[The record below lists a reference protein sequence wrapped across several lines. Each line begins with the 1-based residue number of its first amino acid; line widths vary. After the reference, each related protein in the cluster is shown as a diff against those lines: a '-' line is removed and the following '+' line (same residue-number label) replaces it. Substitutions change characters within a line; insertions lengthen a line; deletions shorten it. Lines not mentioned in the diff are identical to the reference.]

1 MGVRELVWLLIA
13 ALLAYGGWQFLRAL
27 AAGRR
32 QSAPPASAAAG
43 SDDDEDG
50 DDDDFDYAPLP
61 AARPAP
67 AAAAAPVSASV
78 SAPAAVAA
86 PAESSAPPA
95 GDVFQIELELRRVRR
110 EMAALRAAIDV
121 QQQEIGS
128 LHGALAALGKK
139 VESGVGL
146 PSASPEYNEALV
158 FARRGLSAE
167 AIAERCGITVAEAA
181 LVHALAARKDDGEG
195 GLGAQA

>member
-32 QSAPPASAAAG
+32 QRTAAPAVVDG
-43 SDDDEDG
+43 DEDDAD
-50 DDDDFDYAPLP
+50 DDDDFADYAPLP
-61 AARPAP
+61 ARPAP
-67 AAAAAPVSASV
+67 AAQPVQPRAQAEAQRAEPP
-78 SAPAAVAA
+78 APAAA
-86 PAESSAPPA
+86 
-95 GDVFQIELELRRVRR
+95 DVFQIELELRRVRR
-110 EMAALRAAIDV
+110 EVAALRAAIDV
-121 QQQEIGS
+121 QQQEIGG
-128 LHGALAALGKK
+128 LHEALAALGKK
-139 VESGVGL
+139 IESGAGL

-181 LVHALAARKDDGEG
+181 LVHALAARKDEGEKGEG
-195 GLGAQA
+195 SMGAPA

>member
-50 DDDDFDYAPLP
+50 DEEDDDFDYAPLP

-67 AAAAAPVSASV
+67 AAAAAPVSA
-78 SAPAAVAA
+78 PAAVAA
-86 PAESSAPPA
+86 RAESSAPPA

>member
-50 DDDDFDYAPLP
+50 DDEDDDFDYAPLP

-67 AAAAAPVSASV
+67 AAAAAPVSA
-78 SAPAAVAA
+78 PAAVAA
-86 PAESSAPPA
+86 RAESSAPPA